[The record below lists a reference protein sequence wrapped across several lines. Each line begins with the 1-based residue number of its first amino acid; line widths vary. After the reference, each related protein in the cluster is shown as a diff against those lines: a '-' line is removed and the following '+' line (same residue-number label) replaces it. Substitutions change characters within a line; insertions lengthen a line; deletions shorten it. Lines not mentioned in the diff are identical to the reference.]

1 MTSYGIQMYSLRD
14 VTKTDLRSALKAV
27 ADMGYKQVEFA
38 GFFDNSAEDVRA
50 WLDEYGLEAT
60 GTHTHLTALSDENY
74 DATVSYH
81 KTIGCKN
88 IIVPSAKWGT
98 EEEMEA
104 NIAALDKAQKKLA
117 EDGISLGY
125 HNHSG
130 EFYET
135 PYGKIVEDELYDR
148 TSVSLEIDTFWLF
161 NAGIDPV
168 PYLEAHKDRIRVIH
182 LKDGNVRNDGNG
194 SFADARNGAVGK
206 SLGLGDAP
214 VAAVRDW
221 AVKNGVAMVVES
233 EGLDPTGPE
242 EVKRCIEYLR
252 TLEK

>member
-1 MTSYGIQMYSLRD
+1 MTNYGIQMYSLRD
-14 VTKTDLRSALKAV
+14 ITKSDLRTALKAV
-27 ADMGYKQVEFA
+27 ADMGYKYVEFA
-38 GFFDNSAEDVRA
+38 GFFENSAEDVKS
-50 WLDEYGLEAT
+50 WLDEYGLT
-60 GTHTHLTALSDENY
+60 VSGTHTGVALIAPDKLEETI
-74 DATVSYH
+74 AYH

-88 IIVPSAKWGT
+88 LIVPSAKWST
-98 EEEMEA
+98 EEDMEA
-104 NIAALDKAQKKLA
+104 NIALFDSVQKRLA
-117 EDGISLGY
+117 EEGIALGY

-130 EFYET
+130 EFYTT
-135 PYGKIVEDELYDR
+135 PYGKIVEDELYAR

-168 PYLEAHKDRIRVIH
+168 PYLEAHKDRISVIH
-182 LKDGNVRNDGNG
+182 LKDGNVVKDVKG

-214 VAAVRDW
+214 VAAIREW
-221 AVKNGVAMVVES
+221 AIKNGVTMVVES

-242 EVKRCIEYLR
+242 EVKRCIDYLR